1 MRRIG
6 LFGGSFDP
14 VHTGHLLVARTALE
28 GLALDRLFFLPAAQS
43 PFKPGQSL
51 TSGALRARLLR
62 LALAGWTQCEVDT
75 GELERGGVSYTID
88 TVRAFTRRFP
98 GAALF
103 WLIGGDH
110 LPLLPQWR
118 EAHALAELVEFAVVP
133 RPGVAVGPGPGA
145 PFRIRVLAGSLST
158 IAASDIRARVR
169 AGQSLAGLV
178 PAPVAEVIRNSGLY
192 L

>member
-1 MRRIG
+1 MKRIG

-28 GLALDRLFFLPAAQS
+28 SLALDRLFFLPAAQS
-43 PFKPGQSL
+43 PFKPGQPL

-62 LALAGWTQCEVDT
+62 LALAGWTCCEVDT
-75 GELERGGVSYTID
+75 LELERGDVSYTID
-88 TVRAFTRRFP
+88 TVRVFARRFP
-98 GAALF
+98 EATLF

-110 LPLLPQWR
+110 LPLLPHWR
-118 EAHALAELVEFAVVP
+118 EADALAGLVEFAVVP
-133 RPGVAVGPGPGA
+133 RPGVEVGPGPGA
-145 PFRIRVLAGSLST
+145 PFRIRVLGGPLST
-158 IAASDIRARVR
+158 IAASDIRARAR

-178 PAPVAEVIRNSGLY
+178 PAPVAEAIHNSGLY